1 MDPQQIQRCKWEGC
15 RAYEVVFGG
24 IYCQEHKRQYFQGRP
39 PQSDKTQPFS
49 NLSPKP
55 PPPPGLPRDPA
66 TTRPENRGNEN
77 GLLNNLY
84 SSATSSPT
92 NEKKQLSGKHT
103 ARKSTKQP
111 LDLGQGYISVPTSPV
126 RRPSVDTQSTTDSRP
141 VKRQRVSGMPNL
153 PEFYPRSNSSSFSEN
168 GIPPSSKRGM
178 FRQSEERTYK
188 LSAVDD
194 FALRPKKK
202 EAANESAKAKTYNDQ
217 RQPYRRESH
226 HGSSSQ
232 QIPSSSRPP
241 QGSGPNGLVHPQ
253 SLIIDLTRDDD
264 REPRSQHPK
273 PQFSPK
279 NHVPNGTTASHQKPK
294 KPSDEIPDLHR
305 EPRGF
310 VAINH
315 KQFREGPKQPVGVSQ
330 AQHGSSVEQGSR
342 NLHAQPS
349 PQKAVPKAPT
359 VQAASKPEKESP
371 PEPPISKQMPN
382 IPALNNGLGP
392 VRIDTSDTPTRQC
405 NNLPPNTEERQLANG
420 IRQVSLDEK
429 SSAPV
434 NPAQGTTEAEQITTK
449 NTTKAVVQTTPVPDA
464 PMAPWP
470 QPTKVAK
477 PHQINGTQPPVQDVQ
492 DPPVLQPEKSQPPT
506 TINQGPLSALL
517 GDREWKKMS
526 PEERR
531 LFWVSQ
537 HDPVAFDAQ
546 IYSENN
552 RPFRPGDP
560 LFGVASDALP
570 PRPTRP
576 AMHFDYLD
584 PRPRYSEQRFE
595 EWYQRKQK
603 EISARGNRKKNL
615 GKAVKRAAQR
625 KRAAPIPSE
634 NRRRD
639 ALPRR
644 VRDNPKW
651 LAALDVLERI
661 EAQVRDK
668 GMKRPLRENGVR
680 DKAPTP
686 MHIDLDSDADVESI

>member
-1 MDPQQIQRCKWEGC
+1 
-15 RAYEVVFGG
+15 
-24 IYCQEHKRQYFQGRP
+24 
-39 PQSDKTQPFS
+39 
-49 NLSPKP
+49 
-55 PPPPGLPRDPA
+55 
-66 TTRPENRGNEN
+66 
-77 GLLNNLY
+77 
-84 SSATSSPT
+84 
-92 NEKKQLSGKHT
+92 
-103 ARKSTKQP
+103 
-111 LDLGQGYISVPTSPV
+111 
-126 RRPSVDTQSTTDSRP
+126 
-141 VKRQRVSGMPNL
+141 MPNL

-202 EAANESAKAKTYNDQ
+202 EAANESAKSKAYNDQ

-226 HGSSSQ
+226 HSSSSQ
-232 QIPSSSRPP
+232 QIPSSSRPA

-264 REPRSQHPK
+264 REPRLQQLK
-273 PQFSPK
+273 PHLSPK
-279 NHVPNGTTASHQKPK
+279 THLSNGTAASHQKPK

-315 KQFREGPKQPVGVSQ
+315 KQFREGPKQPANVPQTG
-330 AQHGSSVEQGSR
+330 HGSSVEQGSR

-349 PQKAVPKAPT
+349 PQKTIPKAPI
-359 VQAASKPEKESP
+359 VQAALKAALKPEKEAP
-371 PEPPISKQMPN
+371 PEQPVSKQRAN
-382 IPALNNGLGP
+382 VPALNNGLGP
-392 VRIDTSDTPTRQC
+392 VHTDASDTPTRQY
-405 NNLPPNTEERQLANG
+405 NLPPTEERQLANG
-420 IRQVSLDEK
+420 IRQFSLDEK

-434 NPAQGTTEAEQITTK
+434 NPTPGPTETEQITTE
-449 NTTKAVVQTTPVPDA
+449 NTATVTEQATLIPDA
-464 PMAPWP
+464 PMAPRP
-470 QPTKVAK
+470 RPTKVAT
-477 PHQINGTQPPVQDVQ
+477 PHQINGTQPPVQVVQ

-517 GDREWKKMS
+517 GGRKWKNMS

-537 HDPVAFDAQ
+537 HDPVAFDAH

-552 RPFRPGDP
+552 RPFRPGDA
-560 LFGVASDALP
+560 LYGVDIDTLP
-570 PRPTRP
+570 SRPTRP
-576 AMHFDYLD
+576 AMHFDYID

-603 EISARGNRKKNL
+603 EITARGNRKKNL

-625 KRAAPIPSE
+625 KRAAPIPSASQ
-634 NRRRD
+634 RRG
-639 ALPRR
+639 ALPQR

-651 LAALDVLERI
+651 VAALDVLERI

-668 GMKRPLRENGVR
+668 GVKRPPRENGVR
-680 DKAPTP
+680 SKAPTP
-686 MHIDLDSDADVESI
+686 MQIDLDSDADVESI